1 MTTHAP
7 DPLHAPPQ
15 AAKLEPA
22 SGVAVIVTLEACPKF
37 ATQVAPQLMP
47 PGLLEMLPVPAPDFV
62 TVSAKLKGA
71 GGVVVK
77 LAVTLCAALIVTAQV
92 EAVPLH
98 APPQPVKLEPLLG
111 AAVSVTL
118 EPDAKLAVQVAPQS
132 MPAG

>member
-1 MTTHAP
+1 M
-7 DPLHAPPQ
+7 
-15 AAKLEPA
+15 
-22 SGVAVIVTLEACPKF
+22 
-37 ATQVAPQLMP
+37 QVAPQLMP
-47 PGLLEMLPVPAPDFV
+47 PGLLETLPVPVPDLV
-62 TVSAKLKGA
+62 TVSAKFVGA

-98 APPQPVKLEPLLG
+98 APPQPVKLEPLSG
-111 AAVSVTL
+111 AAVKVTL